1 MDCSQCGEPAVI
13 YREYEGRALC
23 KEHFSRAVE
32 KQVKQTI
39 RKHDLIKDGD
49 VIAVGLS
56 GGKDSGVMLQL
67 LHDVVGERP
76 DIELHA
82 ITVHE
87 GIEPYRTESVEAAKE
102 MCDRLNVPIH
112 VGTYE
117 DEHGITMDEVMVKK
131 PEMHSCS
138 YCGVFRRDVIN
149 KTARAVGANKL
160 AIGHNMDDEI
170 QSALMNFLKG
180 DMSRLARLGAKTHKV
195 PSDQFMRRI
204 KPLREVLEKEIALYA
219 RVNDLEVHI
228 ETCPHAEG
236 ALRADVRDFLNQ
248 MENQRPSVK
257 HSALSSIDKLL
268 PVIRDEFYG
277 ESSEVTPCKECGEP
291 SSQDVCRTCQL
302 VKAVKEA

>member
-1 MDCSQCGEPAVI
+1 MDCATCGEPAVI

-23 KEHFSRAVE
+23 KEHFSRSVE

-39 RKHDLIKDGD
+39 REHGLVEDGD
-49 VIAVGLS
+49 TIAVGLS
-56 GGKDSGVMLQL
+56 GGKDSGVLLQT
-67 LHDVVGERP
+67 LHDIFGERP
-76 DIELHA
+76 DIDLHA

-87 GIEPYRTESVEAAKE
+87 GIEPYRTESVETAKE
-102 MCDRLNVPIH
+102 MCDRLGVPIH

-117 DEHGITMDEVMVKK
+117 DEYDITMDEVMVKK

-149 KTARAVGANKL
+149 RKAREIDANKL

-170 QSALMNFLKG
+170 QSAFMNFLKG
-180 DMSRLARLGAKTHKV
+180 DMSRMARMGAKTHKV

-219 RVNDLEVHI
+219 QVNDLEVHI

-236 ALRADVRDFLNQ
+236 ALRADIRNFLNQ
-248 MENQRPSVK
+248 MEEERPSIK
-257 HSALSSIDKLL
+257 HSALSSIDKML

-277 ESSEVTPCKECGEP
+277 ESSEVSPCEECGEP
-291 SSQDVCRTCQL
+291 CSQDICRKCQL
-302 VKAVKEA
+302 VKAVKDA